1 MVKWTS
7 LYLCSGLSE
16 SDPKLYTNFGINK
29 IETHRHLE
37 NIWMYKA
44 KQFMF
49 QKNNSKQRISLLED
63 NASGEKVGDI
73 WKDNC

>member
-1 MVKWTS
+1 
-7 LYLCSGLSE
+7 
-16 SDPKLYTNFGINK
+16 
-29 IETHRHLE
+29 
-37 NIWMYKA
+37 MYKA

-73 WKDNC
+73 